1 MENLQDKYKRTLSN
15 FEPEQRVR
23 FLEVVDTILPEF
35 NKILDSVIS
44 ELDLEIIQKPIL
56 LPFGSSLAKSKMR
69 LIFYIKSEQFMQP
82 LKIDVALTSY
92 LYKQEEQRNFY
103 LKNVISRYIDREL
116 KIGNKPKHKPLHVR
130 FNEMLTTFRKGA
142 AIKPNHLETLSKV
155 NKIVR
160 NHSLK
165 VFGKSNTES
174 TIWDYC
180 YSTKIGLN
188 EVVNI
193 IKDAE

>member
-1 MENLQDKYKRTLSN
+1 MENLQDKYTRALNN
-15 FEPEQRVR
+15 FEPEQRSK
-23 FLEVVDTILPEF
+23 FLELVESALHEF
-35 NKILDSVIS
+35 KQNLDCAAS
-44 ELDLEIIQKPIL
+44 ELGVDIIQKPIL

-92 LYKQEEQRNFY
+92 LYKQEEQRNLY

-165 VFGKSNTES
+165 VFGKSNTEP
-174 TIWDYC
+174 TIWDYF

-193 IKDAE
+193 IKDSE

>member
-1 MENLQDKYKRTLSN
+1 MENLQDKYTRALNN
-15 FEPEQRVR
+15 FEPEQRSK
-23 FLEVVDTILPEF
+23 FLELVESALHEFKQNLDCAACELGVD
-35 NKILDSVIS
+35 
-44 ELDLEIIQKPIL
+44 IIQKPIL

-116 KIGNKPKHKPLHVR
+116 KIGKKPKHKPLHVR

-165 VFGKSNTES
+165 VFGKSNTEP

-193 IKDAE
+193 IKDAD

>member
-1 MENLQDKYKRTLSN
+1 MENLQDKYKHTLSN

-23 FLEVVDTILPEF
+23 FLEIVDTILPEI
-35 NKILDSVIS
+35 NKNLDCAASSLGVG
-44 ELDLEIIQKPIL
+44 IIQKPIL

-69 LIFYIKSEQFMQP
+69 LICYIKSEKFMQP

-92 LYKQEEQRNFY
+92 LYKQEDQRTFY
-103 LKNVISRYIDREL
+103 LKNLITRIVNKKAKVVI
-116 KIGNKPKHKPLHVR
+116 KPEKPLHVR
-130 FNEMLTTFRKGA
+130 FNEMLTTFRTGA
-142 AIKPNHLETLSKV
+142 AIKPNHLKTLAKV
-155 NKIVR
+155 NLVLRSHRYK
-160 NHSLK
+160 L
-165 VFGKSNTES
+165 FGNSNTEP

-188 EVVNI
+188 EVVDI

>member
-1 MENLQDKYKRTLSN
+1 MENLQDKYTRALNN
-15 FEPEQRVR
+15 FEPEQRSK
-23 FLEVVDTILPEF
+23 FLELVESALHEF
-35 NKILDSVIS
+35 KQNLDCAAS
-44 ELDLEIIQKPIL
+44 ELGVDIIQKPIL

-92 LYKQEEQRNFY
+92 LYKQEEQRNLY

-116 KIGNKPKHKPLHVR
+116 KIGKKPKHKPLHVR

-165 VFGKSNTES
+165 VFGKSNTEP

-193 IKDAE
+193 IKDAD

>member
-35 NKILDSVIS
+35 NKSLDSVIS

-69 LIFYIKSEQFMQP
+69 LNCYIKSEKFMHP

-116 KIGNKPKHKPLHVR
+116 KIGNKPKHKPL
-130 FNEMLTTFRKGA
+130 
-142 AIKPNHLETLSKV
+142 
-155 NKIVR
+155 
-160 NHSLK
+160 
-165 VFGKSNTES
+165 
-174 TIWDYC
+174 
-180 YSTKIGLN
+180 
-188 EVVNI
+188 
-193 IKDAE
+193 

>member
-1 MENLQDKYKRTLSN
+1 MENLQDKYTRALNN
-15 FEPEQRVR
+15 FEPEQRSK
-23 FLEVVDTILPEF
+23 FLELVESALHEF
-35 NKILDSVIS
+35 KQNLDCAAS
-44 ELDLEIIQKPIL
+44 ELGVDIIQKPIL

-116 KIGNKPKHKPLHVR
+116 KIGKKPKHKPLHVR
-130 FNEMLTTFRKGA
+130 FNEMLTMFRKGA

-165 VFGKSNTES
+165 VFGKSNTEP

-193 IKDAE
+193 IKDAD

>member
-1 MENLQDKYKRTLSN
+1 MENLQDKYTRALNN
-15 FEPEQRVR
+15 FEPEQRSK
-23 FLEVVDTILPEF
+23 FLELVKSALHEF
-35 NKILDSVIS
+35 KQNLDCAAS
-44 ELDLEIIQKPIL
+44 ELGVEILQKPIL

-69 LIFYIKSEQFMQP
+69 LICYIKSEKFMQP

-130 FNEMLTTFRKGA
+130 FNEMLTMFKTGA
-142 AIKPNHLETLSKV
+142 AIKPNHLKTLAKV
-155 NKIVR
+155 NLVLRSHRYK
-160 NHSLK
+160 L
-165 VFGKSNTES
+165 FGNSNTEP

-180 YSTKIGLN
+180 YSTKICLN
-188 EVVNI
+188 EVVDI

>member
-1 MENLQDKYKRTLSN
+1 MENLQDKYTRALNN
-15 FEPEQRVR
+15 FEPEQRSK
-23 FLEVVDTILPEF
+23 FLELVESALHEF
-35 NKILDSVIS
+35 KQNLDCAAS
-44 ELDLEIIQKPIL
+44 ELGVDIIQKPIL

-92 LYKQEEQRNFY
+92 LYKQEEQRNLY

-165 VFGKSNTES
+165 VFGKSNTEP
-174 TIWDYC
+174 TIWDYF
-180 YSTKIGLN
+180 YSTKISLN